1 MDMASPI
8 SSVVP
13 SAHGP
18 VLAALVRAG
27 VPLSGRQIAA
37 LVEGQVSRSRVNSVL
52 SELAVSGLVLREPH
66 PPSVLYQF
74 NRQHVAADLVAGLAD
89 LRGRL
94 LARLREEIAAWA
106 RPAVAVWMFGS
117 AARAE
122 GSVSSDIDVLVIR
135 PARLPEDDPAW
146 RSQLDR
152 LTQDVRSWSGNAC
165 ELLELSKSE
174 IVESVRAGSK
184 LVHDLR
190 RDAVPLGGA
199 LPSSIL
205 RQHRESVKT

>member
-8 SSVVP
+8 TSVIP

-74 NRQHVAADLVAGLAD
+74 NRQHVAADLVAGLAE
-89 LRGRL
+89 LIG
-94 LARLREEIAAWA
+94 
-106 RPAVAVWMFGS
+106 AVAHLHHQLRIL
-117 AARAE
+117 AAQN
-122 GSVSSDIDVLVIR
+122 VSDQVLGAGGVVEAAGLLSDDELE
-135 PARLPEDDPAW
+135 PESEEPDLESLPPLLPE
-146 RSQLDR
+146 S
-152 LTQDVRSWSGNAC
+152 
-165 ELLELSKSE
+165 
-174 IVESVRAGSK
+174 
-184 LVHDLR
+184 DLPEPPPP
-190 RDAVPLGGA
+190 DLPLA
-199 LPSSIL
+199 
-205 RQHRESVKT
+205 